1 MIRSSRCRNAAAA
14 ILHTAARRLI
24 PAGPPPKGDP
34 RHEERQQAMI
44 DAKRDIEGVLY
55 ETFAGSPEHAIND
68 LLEEARIHERNVN
81 TSGYDPK
88 EDDPDFRSP
97 ADRLSRAMAE
107 GLRQLDELTQH
118 VCAYAEDEDSGD
130 LLCGVCG
137 SSGLT

>member
-1 MIRSSRCRNAAAA
+1 MIRSDRCRNVAAA

-34 RHEERQQAMI
+34 RHDEHRQAMI
-44 DAKRDIEGVLY
+44 GARRDIEGVLY
-55 ETFAGSPEHAIND
+55 EAFTGSPEHAIDD
-68 LLEEARIHERNVN
+68 LLEEARNHERTLN

-97 ADRLSRAMAE
+97 ADRLRRAMTE
-107 GLRQLDELTQH
+107 GLRELDELTQH
-118 VCAYAEDEDSGD
+118 VCSYTEDEDSGD